1 MAITKVAKN
10 VTHDLDKVINYVK
23 NGEKTENG
31 ILISGLN
38 CFPENA
44 YKQMMMIKRNYHKE
58 GGILAYH
65 YIQSFNGNREVT
77 PDKANAIGLELANEL
92 FGDKYQV
99 LVCTHVNKENTHNHI
114 LINSVA
120 IDDGKKYHNG
130 NFEIALFRQVNDE
143 LCRKYGLS
151 IVETER
157 SEKSMGI
164 SKSRINH
171 YVRNDEKMQL
181 VKKDIDNAI
190 QKANSYKHFKEQL
203 YEKNYDIKDNGKYLT
218 LTTPY
223 FKRNVRIE
231 RYFGDDYSR
240 ENITLKISQK
250 FWFRPLTYH
259 SADRIKRIYT
269 GPKIDKEKLKTSK
282 FYRLYVYYLYL
293 FGKLPRKCIYTE
305 KSPEYIKYQKE
316 SKMIF
321 NELNFINR
329 YKFANT
335 NDVEIF
341 IKECQDKLI
350 PLKGERENLYRLL
363 KKETNANNQTIIQA
377 KIDLLTEKI
386 NDLHSKIRIGERCI
400 DRIEILQIQYEE
412 RKNRI
417 REFNL
422 EDYPNKHKAKVR

>member
-38 CFPENA
+38 CIPENA

-58 GGILAYH
+58 SGILAYH

-92 FGDKYQV
+92 FGDKYQA

-130 NFEIALFRQVNDE
+130 NFEIALFRQA
-143 LCRKYGLS
+143 

-157 SEKSMGI
+157 SEKVMGI

-171 YVRNDEKMQL
+171 YVRNNEKMQL
-181 VKKDIDNAI
+181 VKKHIDNAI
-190 QKANSYKHFKEQL
+190 QKAKSYKHFKEQL
-203 YEKNYDIKDNGKYLT
+203 YKKGYDIKDSGKYLT

-231 RYFGDDYSR
+231 RYFGNDYSID
-240 ENITLKISQK
+240 NITLKISQK
-250 FWFRPLTYH
+250 FWFRPLGYH
-259 SADRIKRIYT
+259 SPNRVKRIFS
-269 GPKIDKEKLKTSK
+269 GHKIDKEKLKTSK

-305 KSPEYIKYQKE
+305 KSPKYIKYQKE

-321 NELNFINR
+321 NELSFINK
-329 YKFANT
+329 YKFVNT

-341 IKECQDKLI
+341 IKVCQDKLI
-350 PLKGERENLYRLL
+350 PLKGERENLYKLL
-363 KKETNANNQTIIQA
+363 KKETNAGNQTIIQA
-377 KIDLLTEKI
+377 KIDLLTEKV
-386 NDLHSKIRIGERCI
+386 NDLHSNIRIGERCI
-400 DRIEILQIQYEE
+400 DRIEILQTKYLEIEKKVTE
-412 RKNRI
+412 LEKISNRLNAGKI
-417 REFNL
+417 R
-422 EDYPNKHKAKVR
+422 

>member
-38 CFPENA
+38 CLPENA

-77 PDKANAIGLELANEL
+77 PEKANAIGLELANEL

-157 SEKSMGI
+157 SEKAMGI
-164 SKSRINH
+164 SKSSINH

-181 VKKDIDNAI
+181 IKKNIDIAI
-190 QKANSYKHFKEQL
+190 QKAKNYTHFKEQL
-203 YEKNYDIKDNGKYLT
+203 YKKGYDIKDSGKYLT

-223 FKRNVRIE
+223 SKRNVRIE

-240 ENITLKISQK
+240 NTITLKISQK
-250 FWFRPLTYH
+250 FWFRPFGYH
-259 SADRIKRIYT
+259 SPNRVKRIYT
-269 GPKIDKEKLKTSK
+269 GPKIDKDKLKTSS
-282 FYRLYVYYLYL
+282 FYRLYVYYLYF
-293 FGKLPRKCIYTE
+293 FGKLPRTE

-341 IKECQDKLI
+341 IKEYQDKFI

-363 KKETNANNQTIIQA
+363 KKETNVGNKTIIQA

-386 NDLHSKIRIGERCI
+386 NDLHSKIRIGERCV
-400 DRIEILQIQYEE
+400 DRIEILQIKYLEIE
-412 RKNRI
+412 KKVTELEKICNRLKAGKI
-417 REFNL
+417 R
-422 EDYPNKHKAKVR
+422 

>member
-1 MAITKVAKN
+1 M
-10 VTHDLDKVINYVK
+10 
-23 NGEKTENG
+23 
-31 ILISGLN
+31 
-38 CFPENA
+38 
-44 YKQMMMIKRNYHKE
+44 
-58 GGILAYH
+58 
-65 YIQSFNGNREVT
+65 
-77 PDKANAIGLELANEL
+77 

-130 NFEIALFRQVNDE
+130 NFEIALFKQVNDE
-143 LCRKYGLS
+143 LCKKYGLS
-151 IVETER
+151 IIETER
-157 SEKSMGI
+157 SEKAMGI

-181 VKKDIDNAI
+181 VKKDIDNSI
-190 QKANSYKHFKEQL
+190 QKAKSYKHFKEQL
-203 YEKNYDIKDNGKYLT
+203 YKKGYDIKDSGKYLT

-240 ENITLKISQK
+240 DNITLKISQK
-250 FWFRPLTYH
+250 FWFRPLTYY
-259 SADRIKRIYT
+259 STDRIKRIYT
-269 GPKIDKEKLKTSK
+269 GPKIDKEKLKTSS
-282 FYRLYVYYLYL
+282 FYRLYAYYLYF

-329 YKFANT
+329 YKFSNT

-363 KKETNANNQTIIQA
+363 KKENNAGNQTIIQV

-386 NDLHSKIRIGERCI
+386 NDLHSKIRIVERCI
-400 DRIEILQIQYEE
+400 DRIEILQTKYLEIEKKVIE
-412 RKNRI
+412 LEKISNRLKAGKI
-417 REFNL
+417 R
-422 EDYPNKHKAKVR
+422 

>member
-38 CFPENA
+38 CLPENA

-65 YIQSFNGNREVT
+65 YIQSFNGNCEVT

-130 NFEIALFRQVNDE
+130 NFEIALFRQVSDE
-143 LCRKYGLS
+143 LCKKYGLS

-157 SEKSMGI
+157 SEKAMGI

-171 YVRNDEKMQL
+171 YVRNNEKMQL

-190 QKANSYKHFKEQL
+190 QKANSYNHFKEQL
-203 YEKNYDIKDNGKYLT
+203 YIKGYDIKDSGKYLT

-240 ENITLKISQK
+240 DNITLKISQK
-250 FWFRPLTYH
+250 FWYRSLTYH

-269 GPKIDKEKLKTSK
+269 GPKIDKEKLKTSS
-282 FYRLYVYYLYL
+282 FYRLYVYYLYF

-305 KSPEYIKYQKE
+305 KNPEYIKYQKE

-329 YKFANT
+329 YKFDNT

-363 KKETNANNQTIIQA
+363 KKETNAGNNTIIQA

-417 REFNL
+417 REFNV
-422 EDYPNKHKAKVR
+422 ENSKTKRKTKVR

>member
-31 ILISGLN
+31 ILISALN
-38 CFPENA
+38 CLPENA

-77 PDKANAIGLELANEL
+77 PDKANDIGLELANEL

-130 NFEIALFRQVNDE
+130 NFEIALFRQVSDE

-157 SEKSMGI
+157 SEKAMGI

-171 YVRNDEKMQL
+171 YVRNNEKMQL

-190 QKANSYKHFKEQL
+190 QKANSYRHFKEQL
-203 YEKNYDIKDNGKYLT
+203 YEKNYDIKDNGKCLT

-250 FWFRPLTYH
+250 FWFRPMGYH
-259 SADRIKRIYT
+259 IPTRVKRRYT

-305 KSPEYIKYQKE
+305 KSSEYIKYQKE

-329 YKFANT
+329 YKFTNT
-335 NDVEIF
+335 NDVKVF

-350 PLKGERENLYRLL
+350 PLKGEREDLYRLL
-363 KKETNANNQTIIQA
+363 KKETNSGNQTVIQA

-386 NDLHSKIRIGERCI
+386 NNLHSKIRIGKRCV
-400 DRIEILQIQYEE
+400 DRIQILQTQCLEIKKQTKALNIKDFKIKLKEL
-412 RKNRI
+412 I
-417 REFNL
+417 R
-422 EDYPNKHKAKVR
+422 